1 MYILAVDTTGPLCSV
16 ALLEK
21 NKILAVRSSKEQK
34 NHLKDLMPLIKDLLD
49 SVQIHK
55 SKLNYIAA
63 SIGPGSFTGIRIGVA
78 TARALAQVLDIPAVA
93 VPTLDAFCCKPQARG
108 GDYVACGIIN
118 ARRGQVYGIIDG
130 FMQGQACMLTDV
142 IDVIKKE
149 IIPRGLKV
157 KFFGDGIDAY
167 DRQICDELEEGVFCF
182 ADETSRY
189 QDAVSVGYLAF
200 ERIKEGAT
208 VTASELLPDYMRKAE
223 AQQKLEAGQ
232 LKI

>member
-1 MYILAVDTTGPLCSV
+1 
-16 ALLEK
+16 
-21 NKILAVRSSKEQK
+21 
-34 NHLKDLMPLIKDLLD
+34 MPLIKDLLD

-142 IDVIKKE
+142 IDVIKKRSSPE
-149 IIPRGLKV
+149 DLRLN
-157 KFFGDGIDAY
+157 FS
-167 DRQICDELEEGVFCF
+167 
-182 ADETSRY
+182 ET
-189 QDAVSVGYLAF
+189 G
-200 ERIKEGAT
+200 
-208 VTASELLPDYMRKAE
+208 
-223 AQQKLEAGQ
+223 
-232 LKI
+232 

>member
-1 MYILAVDTTGPLCSV
+1 MTKKEKEYINVHFSCRYYGSPCVPV

-93 VPTLDAFCCKPQARG
+93 VPTLDA
-108 GDYVACGIIN
+108 V
-118 ARRGQVYGIIDG
+118 
-130 FMQGQACMLTDV
+130 
-142 IDVIKKE
+142 
-149 IIPRGLKV
+149 
-157 KFFGDGIDAY
+157 
-167 DRQICDELEEGVFCF
+167 
-182 ADETSRY
+182 
-189 QDAVSVGYLAF
+189 
-200 ERIKEGAT
+200 
-208 VTASELLPDYMRKAE
+208 LL
-223 AQQKLEAGQ
+223 
-232 LKI
+232 

>member
-1 MYILAVDTTGPLCSV
+1 MYILAVETTGPLCSV

-93 VPTLDAFCCKPQARG
+93 VPTLDAFCCKPQAR
-108 GDYVACGIIN
+108 
-118 ARRGQVYGIIDG
+118 RGQVYGIIDG

-167 DRQICDELEEGVFCF
+167 DRQIRDELEEGVFCF

-200 ERIKEGAT
+200 EKIEEGAT

>member
-108 GDYVACGIIN
+108 RLWYNQCQKGTSIRHY
-118 ARRGQVYGIIDG
+118 RRIYAGTGMYADRRHRR
-130 FMQGQACMLTDV
+130 D
-142 IDVIKKE
+142 KKRDH
-149 IIPRGLKV
+149 PQR
-157 KFFGDGIDAY
+157 
-167 DRQICDELEEGVFCF
+167 
-182 ADETSRY
+182 T
-189 QDAVSVGYLAF
+189 
-200 ERIKEGAT
+200 
-208 VTASELLPDYMRKAE
+208 
-223 AQQKLEAGQ
+223 
-232 LKI
+232 